1 LKSIS
6 ASFIIQSDGTQF
18 GSSSSAAALQSLKQ
32 TFLIFDM
39 VILVVFLASLFV
51 HKMIGVELIFSFQV
65 ITLVH
70 SLNSHYTATY
80 GLFHVL
86 SLLNANPLYIVG
98 FQNNVNTVQQNIAF
112 SQSNQHFSFEVIAG
126 VCLAFL
132 CGFGVLN
139 MMNAHFLLS

>member
-1 LKSIS
+1 
-6 ASFIIQSDGTQF
+6 
-18 GSSSSAAALQSLKQ
+18 
-32 TFLIFDM
+32 M
-39 VILVVFLASLFV
+39 VILAVFLASLFV

-86 SLLNANPLYIVG
+86 SILNANPLYFIG

-112 SQSNQHFSFEVIAG
+112 SQANQQFSFEVIAG
-126 VCLAFL
+126 VCLTSL
-132 CGFGVLN
+132 CGFGILN
-139 MMNAHFLLS
+139 MMNTYFLLS